1 MAAPAQRIPSHNAS
15 RAASGSCRVL
25 VPPVPNTWVVRL
37 SGSYGAQP
45 GSASVMKPD
54 PGPVHRVGD
63 GLRGAVAEDRGGKD
77 VTRLST
83 AFFAELERRFVPS

>member
-1 MAAPAQRIPSHNAS
+1 
-15 RAASGSCRVL
+15 
-25 VPPVPNTWVVRL
+25 VPNTWVVRL

-45 GSASVMKPD
+45 GSASVM
-54 PGPVHRVGD
+54 
-63 GLRGAVAEDRGGKD
+63 DRGGKD